1 MNTIKLSPAEQ
12 SVLKVVQKEPLTS
25 FEILKKVDNIPMIL
39 SLYNVLDELKNKGI
53 IKSFIKENKKYH
65 CAS

>member
-1 MNTIKLSPAEQ
+1 MKTNSLSAAEQ
-12 SVLKVVQKEPLTS
+12 SVLNVVQKEPLTS
-25 FEILKKVDNIPMIL
+25 FEILKRVDNVPMIL
-39 SLYNVLDELKNKGI
+39 SLYNVLDDLRNKGI

>member
-1 MNTIKLSPAEQ
+1 MKTNTLSAAEQ
-12 SVLKVVQKEPLTS
+12 SVLNVVQKESLTS
-25 FEILKKVDNIPMIL
+25 FEILKRVDNVPMIL
-39 SLYNVLDELKNKGI
+39 SLYNVLDELRSKGI